1 MSTMEMVVLLAFG
14 LPIGLLVTAFVVLA
28 TWMQVIEPEHTHGKA

>member
-14 LPIGLLVTAFVVLA
+14 LPICLLVTAFVVLA
-28 TWMQVIEPEHTHGKA
+28 TWMQVCEPEHTLGKA

>member
-28 TWMQVIEPEHTHGKA
+28 TWMQVSEPKHTHGKA

>member
-14 LPIGLLVTAFVVLA
+14 LPIGLLVTAFGVLA
-28 TWMQVIEPEHTHGKA
+28 TWMQVREPEHTHGKA